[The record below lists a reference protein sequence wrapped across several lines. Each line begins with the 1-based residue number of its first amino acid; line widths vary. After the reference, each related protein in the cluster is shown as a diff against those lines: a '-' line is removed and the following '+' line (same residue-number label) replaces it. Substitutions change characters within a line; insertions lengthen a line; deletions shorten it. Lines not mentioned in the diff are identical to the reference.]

1 MARDGVQAFAGL
13 AFAGI
18 ALFSLYSGGEK
29 VYRWCAKPDSLTYR
43 LKSDRAVFE
52 SPNGRQE
59 ILVRDKSRKA
69 IEQLIL
75 EREAEQKKPLSGYE
89 VYQLYRGLDV
99 NNDSIITP
107 EEASLSPVARQYVAR
122 Q

>member
-1 MARDGVQAFAGL
+1 MRDGIQAFAGL

-29 VYRWCAKPDSLTYR
+29 VYRWFAKPDGLTYK
-43 LKSDRAVFE
+43 LKSDSAVFE

-59 ILVRDKSRKA
+59 ILVQDKSRKA

-75 EREAEQKKPLSGYE
+75 EREAELRKPLSGYE
-89 VYQLYRGLDV
+89 VYQLYRSLDA
-99 NNDSIITP
+99 NNDSVITP
-107 EEASLSPVARQYVAR
+107 EEAGIVPAAGRYVAR